1 MQRHHK
7 WKIIIMKMI
16 CVLVMSG
23 CVETKQLEKLGLI
36 TAQGYD
42 LEKENKIKGTVVVHK
57 FDPLAQNLTKII
69 TVDAN
74 TSKALRQKQNLE
86 IDQKLVLGQLR
97 CVIYS
102 KELAEKGISQLVD
115 ALNRDPTVG
124 NMVYL
129 TVADQDALS
138 VMSLDEKKLK
148 VNLGTYLYN
157 LIKQNVESEQLTSP
171 TLHEF
176 NHNLQDHG
184 RDPVLPILKIKSDGV
199 IISGIA
205 LFKDDKIVGELKS
218 EQLFYAKVL
227 SDKYKSGTHELGFK
241 RSRFE
246 KIIKKENEGKDRE
259 VYNKLFVSIDNIRS
273 QSKIKLMDKEKR
285 HFSVEVELDSRLLET
300 TEPLD
305 LSATKNIKFIE
316 KEVNREMEKQIK
328 SLLKYFQ
335 KNQVDPV
342 GFGNEYM
349 AHIRK
354 KPLSKKQW
362 RELYKDATF
371 EVHVNNKIVK
381 TGVID

>member
-1 MQRHHK
+1 MQRRHK
-7 WKIIIMKMI
+7 WKWIMVNI
-16 CVLVMSG
+16 VCVMFLSS

-42 LEKENKIKGTVVVHK
+42 LEKENKLKGTVVVHK
-57 FDPLAQNLTKII
+57 FDPVAKNLTKII

-129 TVADQDALS
+129 TIAEEDAYS
-138 VMSLDEKKLK
+138 IMNFNQKKLK

-176 NHNLQDHG
+176 NHNFQDHG
-184 RDPVLPILKIKSDGV
+184 RDPVLPILKIKGGGV
-199 IISGIA
+199 VIKGIA
-205 LFKDDKIVGELKS
+205 LFKDDRIVGELKN

-227 SDKYKSGTHELGFK
+227 SDKYKSGTQELGFT

-246 KIIKKENEGKDRE
+246 KIIKEKDEGKNKK
-259 VYNKLFVSIDNIRS
+259 VYNKLFISIDNIRS
-273 QSKIKLMDKEKR
+273 KSTIKLMDKKTP
-285 HFSVEVELDSRLLET
+285 HFRIDVKLDSRLLEA

-305 LSATKNIKFIE
+305 LSTTGNIKFIE
-316 KEVNREMEKQIK
+316 KEINREMEKQIMD
-328 SLLKYFQ
+328 LLQYFQ
-335 KNQVDPV
+335 KKQVDPA

-354 KPLSKKQW
+354 QPLSKQEW

-371 EVHVNNKIVK
+371 EVHVDNTVVK

>member
-1 MQRHHK
+1 
-7 WKIIIMKMI
+7 
-16 CVLVMSG
+16 MSS

-42 LEKENKIKGTVVVHK
+42 LEKENKLKGTVVVHK
-57 FDPLAQNLTKII
+57 FDPLAKNLTEVI

-74 TSKALRQKQNLE
+74 TSKALRQEQNLE

-129 TVADQDALS
+129 TIADKDAYS
-138 VMSLDEKKLK
+138 IMSIDEKKLK

-176 NHNLQDHG
+176 NHNFQDHG
-184 RDPVLPILKIKSDGV
+184 RDPVLPILKIKDDSV

-205 LFKDDKIVGELKS
+205 LFRDDRIVGE
-218 EQLFYAKVL
+218 FR
-227 SDKYKSGTHELGFK
+227 SGTHELGFN
-241 RSRFE
+241 RSHFE
-246 KIIKKENEGKDRE
+246 KIIKKKDEGKDRK

-273 QSKIKLMDKEKR
+273 QAKIKLIDKKKIR
-285 HFSVEVELDSRLLET
+285 FRVDIKLYSRLL
-300 TEPLD
+300 
-305 LSATKNIKFIE
+305 
-316 KEVNREMEKQIK
+316 
-328 SLLKYFQ
+328 
-335 KNQVDPV
+335 
-342 GFGNEYM
+342 
-349 AHIRK
+349 
-354 KPLSKKQW
+354 
-362 RELYKDATF
+362 
-371 EVHVNNKIVK
+371 
-381 TGVID
+381 

>member
-1 MQRHHK
+1 MLRRHK
-7 WKIIIMKMI
+7 WKWVIVNISCVIIM
-16 CVLVMSG
+16 SS
-23 CVETKQLEKLGLI
+23 CVESKQLEKLGLI

-42 LEKENKIKGTVVVHK
+42 LEEKNQLKGTVVVHK

-129 TVADQDALS
+129 TVADKDAFS
-138 VMSLDEKKLK
+138 IMNLDKKKLK
-148 VNLGTYLYN
+148 INLGTYLYN

-176 NHNLQDHG
+176 NHNFQDHG
-184 RDPVLPILKIKSDGV
+184 RDPVLPILKIKDGGV
-199 IISGIA
+199 IIDGIA
-205 LFKDDKIVGELKS
+205 LFKGDQIVGELKN

-227 SDKYKSGTHELGFK
+227 SDKYKSGTQELGFN

-246 KIIKKENEGKDRE
+246 KVIKNKDEGKDRK
-259 VYNKLFVSIDNIRS
+259 VYNKLFMSIDNIRS
-273 QSKIKLMDKEKR
+273 KSKIKLIDKNKIR
-285 HFSVEVELDSRLLET
+285 FRIDVELDSRLLET

-305 LSATKNIKFIE
+305 LSVPENIKFIE
-316 KEVNREMEKQIK
+316 KEINREMEKQLLD
-328 SLLKYFQ
+328 LLKYFRE
-335 KNQVDPV
+335 KRVDPA

-354 KPLSKKQW
+354 KPLSKEEW
-362 RELYKDATF
+362 RNLYKDATF
-371 EVHVNNKIVK
+371 EVHVNNTVVK

>member
-1 MQRHHK
+1 MPRRHK
-7 WKIIIMKMI
+7 WRILVLYIAFVVIM
-16 CVLVMSG
+16 SS

-42 LEKENKIKGTVVVHK
+42 LEKENQIKGTVVVHK
-57 FDPLAQNLTKII
+57 FDPLAENLTKVI
-69 TVDAN
+69 TVKAN

-102 KELAEKGISQLVD
+102 KELAKKGISQLVD

-129 TVADQDALS
+129 TIAENDAIS
-138 VMSLDEKKLK
+138 IMTIEEKKLK

-176 NHNLQDHG
+176 NHNFMDHG
-184 RDPVLPILKIKSDGV
+184 RDPVLPILKIKDDGV

-205 LFKDDKIVGELKS
+205 LFKDDKIVGELASDK
-218 EQLFYAKVL
+218 LFYAKVL
-227 SDKYKSGTHELGFK
+227 SDRYRSGTHEMGFN
-241 RSRFE
+241 RSQFK
-246 KIIKKENEGKDRE
+246 KIIKKRDLGESKE
-259 VYNKLFVSIDNIRS
+259 VYDKLFISIDSIRS
-273 QSKIKLMDKEKR
+273 NAKIKLIDKKKL
-285 HFSVEVELDSRLLET
+285 HFRVEVHLDSRLLET

-305 LSATKNIKFIE
+305 LSTSNNIKFIE
-316 KEVNREMEKQIK
+316 KIINKEMEKQIK
-328 SLLKYFQ
+328 QLLEYFR
-335 KNQVDPV
+335 KKKVDPI
-342 GFGNEYM
+342 GIGNKYM
-349 AHIRK
+349 AKIRT
-354 KPLSKKQW
+354 KPLTEKEW
-362 RELYKDATF
+362 RELYKNSTF
-371 EVHVNNKIVK
+371 EVKVKNTIVK

>member
-1 MQRHHK
+1 
-7 WKIIIMKMI
+7 MI

-184 RDPVLPILKIKSDGV
+184 RDPVLPILKIKSGGV

-205 LFKDDKIVGELKS
+205 LFKDDRIVGELKS

-246 KIIKKENEGKDRE
+246 KIIKKKNEGKDRE
-259 VYNKLFVSIDNIRS
+259 VYNKLFVSVDNIRS

-316 KEVNREMEKQIK
+316 KEINREMEKQIK

>member
-1 MQRHHK
+1 MQRCHK
-7 WKIIIMKMI
+7 WIIIILNIACLMM
-16 CVLVMSG
+16 LSS

-57 FDPLAQNLTKII
+57 FDPLAQNLTKVI

-129 TVADQDALS
+129 TIAEKDAFSIMNLDQ
-138 VMSLDEKKLK
+138 KKLK

-176 NHNLQDHG
+176 NHNFQDHG
-184 RDPVLPILKIKSDGV
+184 KDPVLPILKIKSGGV

-205 LFKDDKIVGELKS
+205 LFKDDRIVGELKS

-246 KIIKKENEGKDRE
+246 KIIKEQDEGKDRK
-259 VYNKLFVSIDNIRS
+259 VYNKLFISIDNIRS
-273 QSKIKLMDKEKR
+273 QSKIQLIDKEKL
-285 HFSVEVELDSRLLET
+285 HFSVDVKLDSRLLEA

-305 LSATKNIKFIE
+305 LAPTKNIKFIE
-316 KEVNREMEKQIK
+316 KETNKEMERQILN
-328 SLLKYFQ
+328 LLKFFQ
-335 KNQVDPV
+335 KNQVDPA

-349 AHIRK
+349 AHIRR
-354 KPLSKKQW
+354 KPLSKQQW
-362 RELYKDATF
+362 RDLYKEATF
-371 EVHVNNKIVK
+371 EVHVDNKIVK

>member
-1 MQRHHK
+1 MQRRHK
-7 WKIIIMKMI
+7 WRIIIVNI
-16 CVLVMSG
+16 TCVVVMSS

-42 LEKENKIKGTVVVHK
+42 LEKENKLKGTVVVHK
-57 FDPLAQNLTKII
+57 FDPLAKNLTEVI

-74 TSKALRQKQNLE
+74 TSKALRQEQNLE

-129 TVADQDALS
+129 TIADKDAYS
-138 VMSLDEKKLK
+138 IMSIDEKKLK

-176 NHNLQDHG
+176 NHNFQDHG
-184 RDPVLPILKIKSDGV
+184 RDPVLPILKIKDDSV

-205 LFKDDKIVGELKS
+205 LFRDDRIVGELKS

-227 SDKYKSGTHELGFK
+227 SDKYRSGTHELGFN
-241 RSRFE
+241 RSHFE
-246 KIIKKENEGKDRE
+246 KIIKKKDEGKDRK

-273 QSKIKLMDKEKR
+273 QAKIKLIDKKKVR
-285 HFSVEVELDSRLLET
+285 FRVDIKLDSRLLEA

-305 LSATKNIKFIE
+305 LSTTKNIKFIE
-316 KEVNREMEKQIK
+316 KEINREMERQILD
-328 SLLKYFQ
+328 LLKYFR
-335 KNQVDPV
+335 KKQVDPT

-354 KPLSKKQW
+354 KPLSKTEW

-371 EVHVNNKIVK
+371 EVHVNNTVVK

>member
-1 MQRHHK
+1 MQKIHK
-7 WKIIIMKMI
+7 WKTIMLSM
-16 CVLVMSG
+16 VFMLGMSG

-42 LEKENKIKGTVVVHK
+42 LEKENKLKGTVVVHK
-57 FDPLAQNLTKII
+57 FDPLAENLTKII
-69 TVDAN
+69 TVNAN

-102 KELAEKGISQLVD
+102 KELAEKGLSQLVD

-129 TVADQDALS
+129 TIADKDAYS
-138 VMSLDEKKLK
+138 IMNIDQNKLK

-176 NHNLQDHG
+176 NHNFQDRG
-184 RDPVLPILKIKSDGV
+184 RDPVLPILKINGDSV

-205 LFKDDKIVGELKS
+205 LFNDDRIVGELKS
-218 EQLFYAKVL
+218 EQLFYAKIL

-246 KIIKKENEGKDRE
+246 KIIKSKDEGKDKK
-259 VYNKLFVSIDNIRS
+259 VYNKLFISIDNIRS
-273 QSKIKLMDKEKR
+273 YSKIKLIDKKKLR
-285 HFSVEVELDSRLLET
+285 FLVEVKMDSRLLET

-305 LSATKNIKFIE
+305 LTTTKNIKFIE
-316 KEVNREMEKQIK
+316 NEINLEMERQIK
-328 SLLKYFQ
+328 QLLEYFRE
-335 KNQVDPV
+335 KQVDPV
-342 GFGNEYM
+342 GIGNEYM
-349 AHIRK
+349 AHVRG
-354 KPLSKKQW
+354 KPLSKKEW
-362 RELYKDATF
+362 RELYKEATF
-371 EVHVNNKIVK
+371 EVNVKNKIVK

>member
-1 MQRHHK
+1 MQRRHK
-7 WKIIIMKMI
+7 WNWIIVNIA
-16 CVLVMSG
+16 CVMVMSS

-42 LEKENKIKGTVVVHK
+42 LEEENQLKGTVVVHK
-57 FDPLAQNLTKII
+57 FDPLAQNLTKVI

-102 KELAEKGISQLVD
+102 KELAKKGISQLVD

-129 TVADQDALS
+129 TVAEKDALS
-138 VMSLDEKKLK
+138 IMNLDKKKLK

-176 NHNLQDHG
+176 NHNFQDHG
-184 RDPVLPILKIKSDGV
+184 RDPVLPILKIKDGGV
-199 IISGIA
+199 IIEGIA
-205 LFKDDKIVGELKS
+205 LFKDDRIVGELKN

-227 SDKYKSGTHELGFK
+227 SDKYKSGTQELGFS

-246 KIIKKENEGKDRE
+246 KIIKKKDEGKDRK
-259 VYNKLFVSIDNIRS
+259 VYNKLFISVDNIRS
-273 QSKIKLMDKEKR
+273 KSKIKLIDKEKLR
-285 HFSVEVELDSRLLET
+285 FRIDVELDSRLLET

-305 LSATKNIKFIE
+305 LSTTENIKFIE
-316 KEVNREMEKQIK
+316 KEINREMEKQILD
-328 SLLKYFQ
+328 LLKYFRE
-335 KNQVDPV
+335 KQVDPA

-349 AHIRK
+349 AYIRK
-354 KPLSKKQW
+354 KPLSKKEW

-371 EVHVNNKIVK
+371 EVHVNNTIVK